1 MKGCEATTYTNATT
15 PCVGLRLVYEFT
27 SCLTASHP
35 ELAQGLHSP
44 PLGKYRASPK
54 ILLASCD
61 QPFCVNTSVPRRC
74 ALATKCPKLL
84 TSFLSGLVMG
94 RRWWAGP
101 ARQFLVRW
109 ATARPGPSNFNLVGR
124 VPVLSVKFSEDGP
137 RPGPPDQIF
146 RRRAAARPIKSSDDG
161 PRPGPAHHIFKKSRL
176 GPVHHIAARHTRHG
190 PIRAGQIITWAGPWI
205 RQAGPCVVPY
215 KQVHVH
221 I

>member
-94 RRWWAGP
+94 RRWWAASRFCPSNFQRMGRGP
-101 ARQFLVRW
+101 ARP
-109 ATARPGPSNFNLVGR
+109 T
-124 VPVLSVKFSEDGP
+124 KF
-137 RPGPPDQIF
+137 
-146 RRRAAARPIKSSDDG
+146 SDDG
-161 PRPGPAHHIFKKSRL
+161 PRPGPSNLQTMGR
-176 GPVHHIAARHTRHG
+176 GPAQPITFSKRHG
-190 PIRAGQIITWAGPWI
+190 PARPITWQRGP
-205 RQAGPCVVPY
+205 
-215 KQVHVH
+215 
-221 I
+221 